1 MMQSVVALELAERA
15 SDEATVVHPSV
26 FRFEGA
32 SSPRS
37 RHELTKME
45 TQVGFNSRRDAQRN
59 LRQMRALTKAPR
71 IKRQVFRRVYLRNLR
86 RWRPS
91 KSDNALEFRDEAS
104 LSVSSRDA
112 RHRLGVRPCRA

>member
-59 LRQMRALTKAPR
+59 LKQMRVLTKAPCPAPATFSYPNE
-71 IKRQVFRRVYLRNLR
+71 QWFREKVH
-86 RWRPS
+86 S
-91 KSDNALEFRDEAS
+91 
-104 LSVSSRDA
+104 
-112 RHRLGVRPCRA
+112 